1 MHAVAVVHLSIAW
14 GGLFRVLWVGL
25 IAGVGL
31 VALFA
36 LGVRVLAARPRP
48 GAVPAGRSWPQHV
61 PLDVGAAGAMASLRG
76 LPPDQATVA
85 RARPARHA
93 IVLSATCFVLCA
105 GIALYG
111 LYLLIEG

>member
-1 MHAVAVVHLSIAW
+1 MHAITAIHATIAW
-14 GGLFRVLWVGL
+14 GGLFKVLWVGL

-31 VALFA
+31 VSLFA

-48 GAVPAGRSWPQHV
+48 GAVAAGPPRHV

-85 RARPARHA
+85 HARPARHA
-93 IVLSATCFVLCA
+93 IVLAATCFVLCA

-111 LYLLIEG
+111 LYLLIEK